1 MAIKASGGSELSKCE
16 GTMEGLQRGTLML
29 PYLSASLMMIIE
41 QYTPHSLL
49 LKITSGILHRN
60 EHIPSLSEG
69 SYNFV

>member
-1 MAIKASGGSELSKCE
+1 MQ
-16 GTMEGLQRGTLML
+16 GLQRGTLML

-41 QYTPHSLL
+41 KYTPHSLL